1 VPPATPLCHNMQAA
15 AGRNRCVTK
24 TTPSPIDGSISLDD
38 FSNFQYMLARP
49 FVAKAI
55 VNQITSFVFYNEPYN
70 ERKAELDHHVL
81 CRGRITLIN
90 YYCCCLAV
98 LPSHLLGMSRW
109 ISAVDEAKNASN
121 IQSGETMRRFRYSYY
136 CGWLQ
141 VDTYHVCVGT
151 ADAGNGKD
159 QRFRLVEYMDCPL
172 SPSLIFHAVLALV
185 ASFVVYGLRSCSICI
200 EASFAPLVA
209 SVLVLF
215 RLILLLTGVHMS

>member
-109 ISAVDEAKNASN
+109 IRRWMKLKTQVISNQEKQCVDFDTPITAVGCK
-121 IQSGETMRRFRYSYY
+121 
-136 CGWLQ
+136 
-141 VDTYHVCVGT
+141 
-151 ADAGNGKD
+151 
-159 QRFRLVEYMDCPL
+159 
-172 SPSLIFHAVLALV
+172 
-185 ASFVVYGLRSCSICI
+185 
-200 EASFAPLVA
+200 
-209 SVLVLF
+209 
-215 RLILLLTGVHMS
+215 